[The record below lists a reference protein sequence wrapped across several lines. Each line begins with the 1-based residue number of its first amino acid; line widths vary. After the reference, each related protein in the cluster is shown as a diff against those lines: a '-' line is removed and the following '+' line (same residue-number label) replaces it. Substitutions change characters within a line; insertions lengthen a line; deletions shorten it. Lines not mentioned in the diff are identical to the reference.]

1 MRRERERDTYESG
14 LLRGRIQTHGAVE
27 QSAGILVVT
36 PEKNLLASEVQR
48 AVAWLALLFL
58 YLPIVTLVVLSFNTN
73 EVTTIWSGFSTRWYA
88 EVLGNEAIL
97 RAVRNSVIVASV
109 ATALATAAATAAAL
123 GVARS
128 TPAHRNSV
136 EGLFSLPLLVPEIV
150 TAVALLLLFVA
161 VGFPLGLATVAL
173 AHTVFCIPF
182 AYYPIKSR
190 LAGLD
195 PALLEAASD
204 LYASAWRR
212 FVRVELPLLAPGIL
226 AGALLAFISSLG
238 DFVISYFVSG
248 PGSTTLP
255 VYIFGMIR
263 TGVTPEVNALSALFL
278 LASMAV
284 ISAALVVA
292 SRLRQGKTEIT
303 TP

>member
-1 MRRERERDTYESG
+1 MTRDKS
-14 LLRGRIQTHGAVE
+14 
-27 QSAGILVVT
+27 
-36 PEKNLLASEVQR
+36 LLASGGNKLL
-48 AVAWLALLFL
+48 AWLALVFL
-58 YLPIVTLVVLSFNTN
+58 YLPIVTLVVLSFNAN
-73 EVTTIWSGFSTRWYA
+73 EITTIWGGFSAHWYA
-88 EVLGNEAIL
+88 DVMANDAIL
-97 RAVRNSVIVASV
+97 RAARNSVLV
-109 ATALATAAATAAAL
+109 ATVATVLATAAATAAAL

-128 TPAHRNSV
+128 NKVHRNAV

-150 TAVALLLLFVA
+150 TAVALLLLFVS
-161 VGFPLGLATVAL
+161 VGVPLGLVSVML
-173 AHTVFCIPF
+173 AHAVFCIPF

-195 PALLEAASD
+195 PALIEAASD
-204 LYASAWRR
+204 LYASPWRR
-212 FVRVELPLLAPGIL
+212 FRRIELPLLAPGVF

-278 LASMAV
+278 LASIFV
-284 ISAALVVA
+284 ISIAFLVA
-292 SRLRQGKTEIT
+292 YRLDVGAGRRGGR
-303 TP
+303 

>member
-1 MRRERERDTYESG
+1 MRAE
-14 LLRGRIQTHGAVE
+14 H
-27 QSAGILVVT
+27 
-36 PEKNLLASEVQR
+36 NLMASQGNR
-48 AVAWLALLFL
+48 AIAILALLFL
-58 YLPIVTLVVLSFNTN
+58 YLPIVTLVALSFNAN
-73 EVTTIWSGFSTRWYA
+73 EVTTIWSGFSVKWY
-88 EVLGNEAIL
+88 VQVMGNEAIL
-97 RAVRNSVIVASV
+97 RAARNSLVV
-109 ATALATAAATAAAL
+109 ATVATVLATAAATAAAL

-128 TPAHRNSV
+128 TSAHRNSV

-150 TAVALLLLFVA
+150 TAVALLLLFVS
-161 VGFPLGLATVAL
+161 VGVPLGLVSVML

-195 PALLEAASD
+195 PALIEAASD
-204 LYASAWRR
+204 LYAPPWRR
-212 FVRVELPLLAPGIL
+212 FVRIELPLLAPGIF

-278 LASMAV
+278 LASIGAITV
-284 ISAALVVA
+284 AFIVVQRLNVGNKSA
-292 SRLRQGKTEIT
+292 SGT
-303 TP
+303 

>member
-1 MRRERERDTYESG
+1 MS
-14 LLRGRIQTHGAVE
+14 AE
-27 QSAGILVVT
+27 QNLMSHPLDRAIA
-36 PEKNLLASEVQR
+36 LLALV
-48 AVAWLALLFL
+48 FL
-58 YLPIVTLVVLSFNTN
+58 YLPIVTLVVLSFNAN
-73 EVTTIWSGFSTRWYA
+73 EVTTIWSGFSMRWY
-88 EVLGNEAIL
+88 VDVMGNEAIL
-97 RAVRNSVIVASV
+97 RAARNSVLVATVATLVAS
-109 ATALATAAATAAAL
+109 AAATAAAL
-123 GVARS
+123 GVVRS
-128 TPAHRNSV
+128 TTAHRASV

-150 TAVALLLLFVA
+150 TAVALLMLFVS
-161 VGFPLGLATVAL
+161 VGLPLGLGSVML

-195 PALLEAASD
+195 PALIEAASD
-204 LYASAWRR
+204 LYASPWRR
-212 FVRVELPLLAPGIL
+212 FVRIEMPLLAPGIF

-278 LASMAV
+278 LASIVAITV
-284 ISAALVVA
+284 AFVVA
-292 SRLRQGKTEIT
+292 QRLAGNKGLALG
-303 TP
+303 

>member
-1 MRRERERDTYESG
+1 MAAD
-14 LLRGRIQTHGAVE
+14 
-27 QSAGILVVT
+27 
-36 PEKNLLASEVQR
+36 KNLLASNTNR
-48 AVAWLALLFL
+48 AIAVLALLFL
-58 YLPIVTLVVLSFNTN
+58 YLPIVTLVVLSFNAN
-73 EVTTIWSGFSTRWYA
+73 DITTIWSGFSVKWYA
-88 EVLGNEAIL
+88 DVMGNEAIL
-97 RAVRNSVIVASV
+97 RAARNSLVV
-109 ATALATAAATAAAL
+109 ATVATLLATAAATAAAL

-128 TPAHRNSV
+128 THGHRTSV

-150 TAVALLLLFVA
+150 TAVALLMLFVI
-161 VGFPLGLATVAL
+161 VGVPLGLVSVVL

-195 PALLEAASD
+195 PALIEAASD
-204 LYASAWRR
+204 LYASPWRR
-212 FVRVELPLLAPGIL
+212 FVRIEMPLLAPGIF

-263 TGVTPEVNALSALFL
+263 TGVTPEVNALSAVFL
-278 LASMAV
+278 LASIAV
-284 ISAALVVA
+284 ITVAFVVA
-292 SRLRQGKTEIT
+292 NRLNNTNRAGSGS
-303 TP
+303 

>member
-1 MRRERERDTYESG
+1 MSAAPGHPQARSHRSG
-14 LLRGRIQTHGAVE
+14 KQEGTPG
-27 QSAGILVVT
+27 SAD
-36 PEKNLLASEVQR
+36 KNLLGSHTNR
-48 AVAWLALLFL
+48 IVAILVLLFL
-58 YLPIVTLVVLSFNTN
+58 YLPILTLVVLSFNAN
-73 EVTTIWSGFSTRWYA
+73 DVTTIWSGFSVKWYA
-88 EVLGNEAIL
+88 DVMGNEAIL
-97 RAVRNSVIVASV
+97 RAARNSLVVATVATVLASV
-109 ATALATAAATAAAL
+109 AATAAAL

-128 TPAHRNSV
+128 TNIHRTSV

-150 TAVALLLLFVA
+150 TAVALLILFVI
-161 VGFPLGLATVAL
+161 VGVPLGLVSVVL

-195 PALLEAASD
+195 PALIEAASD
-204 LYASAWRR
+204 LYAPPWRR
-212 FVRVELPLLAPGIL
+212 FVRIEMPLLAPGIF

-263 TGVTPEVNALSALFL
+263 TGVTPEVNALSAVFL
-278 LASMAV
+278 LASIGV
-284 ISAALVVA
+284 ITVAFVVA
-292 SRLRQGKTEIT
+292 NRLNDGNRAGAGL
-303 TP
+303 

>member
-1 MRRERERDTYESG
+1 MRA
-14 LLRGRIQTHGAVE
+14 Q
-27 QSAGILVVT
+27 
-36 PEKNLLASEVQR
+36 KNLMFHPLDRGIAL
-48 AVAWLALLFL
+48 LALIFL
-58 YLPIVTLVVLSFNTN
+58 YLPIVTLVVLSFNAN
-73 EVTTIWSGFSTRWYA
+73 EVTTIWSGFSVRWY
-88 EVLGNEAIL
+88 VDVMGNEAIL
-97 RAVRNSVIVASV
+97 RAARNSVLVATVATLVAS
-109 ATALATAAATAAAL
+109 AAATAAAL
-123 GVARS
+123 GVVRS
-128 TPAHRNSV
+128 STFHRTAV

-150 TAVALLLLFVA
+150 TAVALLILFVI
-161 VGFPLGLATVAL
+161 VGLPLGLGSVML

-195 PALLEAASD
+195 PALIEAASD
-204 LYASAWRR
+204 LYASPWRR
-212 FVRVELPLLAPGIL
+212 FVRIEMPLLAPGIF

-278 LASMAV
+278 LASIVAITV
-284 ISAALVVA
+284 AFVVA
-292 SRLRQGKTEIT
+292 HRLAGNKLAAAA
-303 TP
+303 